1 MKRSCEDL
9 ELLNRSF
16 SPTRWTDSASHAP
29 LPPPPPGEPRSRE
42 ITREDCFHR
51 RHLRP
56 PPLLESRGGAGRVQ
70 RPLRQR
76 RVPLPRQARG
86 MQRGDENS
94 RARHAHVHVEHAPGA
109 AGLGFAAGR
118 GDLQGGG
125 RERGVR
131 DGHTG
136 ATHRHTETTLRQ
148 LMPRQAVGGHRLG
161 EAVLPAGRPRQQL
174 ELRPRLLP
182 RRPLPLRCVSRLG
195 RPSEPH
201 LRRHPDPGGPA
212 PSGARAADWLMIQ
225 FSTAQ

>member
-1 MKRSCEDL
+1 MDGFGISRPPAPTPSWRAEVTRDHARG
-9 ELLNRSF
+9 LLPSQ
-16 SPTRWTDSASHAP
+16 ASTAP
-29 LPPPPPGEPRSRE
+29 SPPGEPRRSWTSATAASSTASTATTPG
-42 ITREDCFHR
+42 TRYAER
-51 RHLRP
+51 W
-56 PPLLESRGGAGRVQ
+56 
-70 RPLRQR
+70 
-76 RVPLPRQARG
+76 
-86 MQRGDENS
+86 
-94 RARHAHVHVEHAPGA
+94 ARHAHVHVEHAPGA